1 MINPDVAQLI
11 EIIDHRYQQV
21 SSLTAALDFAVS
33 VSGPD
38 RSEWTDYTPCSGYL
52 LFRKSYMLRVLVL
65 VPVLHSRAMDLVSDG
80 TVFTLLIPPKNRII
94 QGKNT
99 ITKFAANPLENLR
112 PNVFMDTFLIHDI
125 APNQIVSVIHEKTME
140 ENVRTKQLMQLP
152 EYDLMVFDDLPRS
165 PQSAPAQTAKPQ
177 RVIRFGQGDLLPIGQ
192 DIYDA
197 NGNQETQV
205 V

>member
-1 MINPDVAQLI
+1 
-11 EIIDHRYQQV
+11 
-21 SSLTAALDFAVS
+21 
-33 VSGPD
+33 
-38 RSEWTDYTPCSGYL
+38 
-52 LFRKSYMLRVLVL
+52 
-65 VPVLHSRAMDLVSDG
+65 
-80 TVFTLLIPPKNRII
+80 
-94 QGKNT
+94 
-99 ITKFAANPLENLR
+99 
-112 PNVFMDTFLIHDI
+112 MDTFLIHDI

-177 RVIRFGQGDLLPIGQ
+177 RVIRFGQGDKLPIGQ

>member
-1 MINPDVAQLI
+1 VINPDVAQLI

-80 TVFTLLIPPKNRII
+80 TVFTLLIPLKESHYS
-94 QGKNT
+94 GK
-99 ITKFAANPLENLR
+99 EY
-112 PNVFMDTFLIHDI
+112 H
-125 APNQIVSVIHEKTME
+125 HE
-140 ENVRTKQLMQLP
+140 VR
-152 EYDLMVFDDLPRS
+152 S
-165 PQSAPAQTAKPQ
+165 
-177 RVIRFGQGDLLPIGQ
+177 
-192 DIYDA
+192 
-197 NGNQETQV
+197 
-205 V
+205 